1 MHKFGN
7 KGHKYLSG
15 SKIRRGGMN
24 VTLPGW
30 CSKLKVMQIMGKGL
44 LIVFLL
50 VIFSLV
56 VYPRVTTKQV
66 VLVVDG
72 KAGQVLTGAE
82 TVGQVL
88 AESGLFLR
96 ENDLLTPAQETELK
110 RGMEIRLQRAVP
122 LFLQVDGRTTLV
134 YSNANT
140 TAELLS
146 ELGISLGQNDR
157 VTPGLNQQLAE
168 GAKVH
173 VSRVRREVSRK
184 EVAIPFKTQQ
194 KNDPELASGRRR
206 VAVAG
211 KPGTMV
217 RSYEVVYVDGQ
228 EEERNFIEE
237 KRVSEPVDSV
247 VYVGTKKVAPVITAS
262 ARDGR
267 RVSKVMEGLAS
278 WYGADFQGNRTAYGD
293 IFDKNKLTA
302 ASPSRAMAG
311 KMVRVT
317 YLRSGRSVDVLINDY
332 GPHIPGRII
341 DLSMAAARAIGMLS
355 SGVGRVRVEVLE

>member
-1 MHKFGN
+1 M
-7 KGHKYLSG
+7 
-15 SKIRRGGMN
+15 
-24 VTLPGW
+24 TLPDW
-30 CSKLKVMQIMGKGL
+30 CGKLKGMQTMGKGI

-50 VIFSLV
+50 IIFFLV
-56 VYPRVTTKQV
+56 VYPQVTTKQV

-72 KAGQVLTGAE
+72 EAGQILTRVE
-82 TVGQVL
+82 TVGQLL
-88 AESGLFLR
+88 AESGLTLR
-96 ENDLLTPAQETELK
+96 ESDLLTPTEETSLK

-122 LFLQVDGRTTLV
+122 LFLHVDGRTSLV
-134 YSNANT
+134 YSTAAT

-146 ELGISLGQNDR
+146 ELGVSVGQSDR

-173 VSRVRREVSRK
+173 VSRVRKEISRK
-184 EVAIPFKTQQ
+184 EVAIPFKTKQ

-237 KRVSEPVDSV
+237 KRVSEPVNSV
-247 VYVGTKKVAPVITAS
+247 VYLGTKRVAPVVTAS

-267 RVSKVMEGLAS
+267 VSKVIEGLAS
-278 WYGADFQGNRTAYGD
+278 WYGAGFQGNRTAYGD

-302 ASPSRAMAG
+302 ASPSREMAG

-332 GPHIPGRII
+332 GPHIPGRVI

-355 SGVGRVRVEVLE
+355 SGVGKVRVEVLE